1 MTDQNTQQNLALD
14 IRNLSIAFGGLK
26 AVDNLSFSIREGEIY
41 GLIGPNGAGKT
52 TVFNCITRF
61 YEADEGEIFFKNNQG
76 EIINLNDYTVE
87 QVIHQGL
94 GRTFQNVELVPEL
107 TTLENVMIGSH
118 IRYETGFVRQIFT
131 TPKTR
136 REEKETIAQAE
147 QIMDRMGLMS
157 YRDVYSGA
165 LPYGI
170 RKKVEIARVL
180 MSNPVM
186 IILDEP
192 AAGLNDEETDELCDL
207 IKMSCQELNLTVLLI
222 EHDMGLVMK
231 LCDRITAISFGK
243 HIGTGTPSEVRENE
257 AIREAYLGVEDDDE

>member
-1 MTDQNTQQNLALD
+1 MTDSNTQQNLALD

-61 YEADEGEIFFKNNQG
+61 YEADEGEIFFKNSQD
-76 EIINLNDYTVE
+76 EIINLNDYSVE
-87 QVIHQGL
+87 KVIHQGL
-94 GRTFQNVELVPEL
+94 GRTFQNLELVPEL

-118 IRYETGFVRQIFT
+118 IRYETGFVRQLFSS
-131 TPKTR
+131 PKTR
-136 REEKETIAQAE
+136 REEKDTIYRAE
-147 QIMDRMGLMS
+147 EIMEKMGLLP
-157 YRDVYSGA
+157 YRDVYCGA

-180 MSNPVM
+180 MSDPVM

-192 AAGLNDEETDELCDL
+192 AAGLNETETDELCDL
-207 IKMSCQELNLTVLLI
+207 IRAACKEMNLTVLLI

-243 HIGTGTPSEVRENE
+243 HIGSGTPTEVRENE
-257 AIREAYLGVEDDDE
+257 AIKEAYLGVEDDDE